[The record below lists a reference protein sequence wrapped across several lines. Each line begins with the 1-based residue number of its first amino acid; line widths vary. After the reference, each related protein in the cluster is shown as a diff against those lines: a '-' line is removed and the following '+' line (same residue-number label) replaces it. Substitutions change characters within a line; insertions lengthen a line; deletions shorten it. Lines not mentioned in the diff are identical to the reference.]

1 MNTVNELNEIMVNA
15 KFGRLSE
22 KRCVR
27 SVVQVSLEKNSE
39 FSKQEQNFPLTF
51 HTPVEHSATH
61 RRHLD
66 E

>member
-1 MNTVNELNEIMVNA
+1 MLNLEGSVR
-15 KFGRLSE
+15 KDV
-22 KRCVR
+22 VR